1 MLQQPARSCSSASV
15 VHFAASTNIFQPV
28 PSRQSFKQEVPT
40 HAALQHGG
48 STITST
54 TMGNQYSTSS
64 SASPW
69 ELHLLQTT
77 TAAPPSSPTTLTM
90 GNTASPSQQT
100 PQISTFI
107 EKFNFFTSFYNFL
120 HLLHLINHYFCSPK
134 PPYFRAKIE
143 LLQWCTWDLK
153 NSTQLHC
160 ATGTIATPGHWGD
173 TVKLRLHL

>member
-1 MLQQPARSCSSASV
+1 MLQQPAQIMQFRFSGTLCSQ
-15 VHFAASTNIFQPV
+15 HQHIPV
-28 PSRQSFKQEVPT
+28 S
-40 HAALQHGG
+40 
-48 STITST
+48 
-54 TMGNQYSTSS
+54 
-64 SASPW
+64 
-69 ELHLLQTT
+69 LLQTT

-134 PPYFRAKIE
+134 PPYFTVKKE
-143 LLQWCTWDLK
+143 LLHWCIWDLK

-160 ATGTIATPGHWGD
+160 ATGTIATFSMNKYWD
-173 TVKLRLHL
+173 LRSIKIISLTFSMQFSLQFTDRSDLFSKNIRDWRFSKN